1 MGHKYHIATAADI
14 KERCDRSQGQCD
26 TDRRP
31 FCRSLSD
38 STAEMKTAEVKEKP
52 LVQSDEQEQ
61 VIPSGV

>member
-31 FCRSLSD
+31 SCRSLSD
-38 STAEMKTAEVKEKP
+38 SMAEMKTADVEEKP
-52 LVQSDEQEQ
+52 LV
-61 VIPSGV
+61 